1 MSISLSPSPDS
12 VEVAKSNLIAY
23 IEEKTPHIDVSK
35 VAKAIECASQAHSSQ
50 FRKSGDPYVEHPIA
64 VAKLLVEFKM
74 DTTTVVAGL
83 LHDVVEDTEVSE
95 EDIREQ
101 FGGDVA
107 FLVSGVTKI
116 SAFQSKSRVEQQA
129 ATFRKMLLSVAK
141 DFRVMMIK
149 FADRLHNMRTLQYMT
164 DDKKK
169 RISQETLEVY
179 APLAHRFGLAKIRWE
194 LEDLSFKYLN
204 PDAFESIVQDVAKKR
219 GERETY
225 IQSVLT
231 PIKKSLA
238 KEKIKTKVYGRP
250 KHLYSI
256 HRKMETRQCTF
267 EDLYDL
273 FAVRIMVSSVMECY
287 QVLGLMHT
295 LWTPL
300 QARIKDYIATPKS
313 NMYQSLHTTVIGSEG
328 NPVEIQ
334 IRTYEMDKVAENGI
348 AAHWAYKEGRPAN
361 QRGGVQTEWLQKLV
375 EWHKDLEDS
384 AEFGDFFRINLSTEE
399 IYISTPKGDVFSL
412 PKGSTALDF
421 AFAVHSEL
429 GHHCIGAKVDEKMVA
444 LDKVL
449 RTGSTVQILR
459 SDTQHPTRNWL
470 RWVVTAKAKTNI
482 RRWLRTEEK
491 EQSILLGK
499 ELLQREFRNQKTPEP
514 LQRSITLFQDPFDV
528 STWEELYQ
536 KIGNGDITLGQLE
549 GFLDKQ
555 GDTKKKKG
563 VLSSISFRRSKVKAE
578 DAVLVSGMDKML
590 FGFANCCNPVPG
602 DDIIGYVTK
611 GQGVSI
617 HRAKCKEGQQ
627 LLKYQED
634 RQVPVQWR
642 SPSFEKR
649 KVTVEVRAK
658 DKLGLLSEMS
668 SVFKE
673 SGVEVEQAS
682 VVTVKGQVR
691 NRFKVY
697 VSNNHQLDQVLQEL
711 KSLKGVK
718 SVFRV
723 ARN

>member
-1 MSISLSPSPDS
+1 MDISLQSVPNS
-12 VEVAKSNLIAY
+12 VEVAKSNLLAY
-23 IEEKTPHIDVSK
+23 IEEKAPHMNASRVEQAVDY
-35 VAKAIECASQAHSSQ
+35 AIQAHSSQ
-50 FRKSGDPYVEHPIA
+50 FRKSGAPYVEHPIA

-74 DTTTVVAGL
+74 DAITVMAGL
-83 LHDVVEDTEVSE
+83 LHDVVEDTEVTE

-107 FLVSGVTKI
+107 FMVSGVTKI
-116 SAFQSKSRVEQQA
+116 SAFQTKSRVEQQA

-141 DFRVMMIK
+141 DFRVIMIK
-149 FADRLHNMRTLQYMT
+149 FADRLHNMRTLQYMRE
-164 DDKKK
+164 DKKK
-169 RISQETLEVY
+169 RISQETLEIY

-204 PDAFESIVQDVAKKR
+204 PESFKNIVQDVAKKR

-231 PIKKSLA
+231 PIKESLA
-238 KEKIKTKVYGRP
+238 REGIEAKVYGRP

-256 HRKMETRQCTF
+256 YRKMETRQCTF

-273 FAVRIMVSSVMECY
+273 FAVRLIVPSVMECY
-287 QVLGLMHT
+287 QVLGIVHT

-300 QARIKDYIATPKS
+300 QARIKDYIASPKS
-313 NMYQSLHTTVIGSEG
+313 NMYQSLHTTVIGSGG

-334 IRTYEMDKVAENGI
+334 IRTHEMDKVAENGI
-348 AAHWAYKEGRPAN
+348 AAHWAYKEGRPAD
-361 QRGGVQTEWLQKLV
+361 QRGGVQTEWVQKLV

-429 GHHCIGAKVDEKMVA
+429 GHHCIGAKVDGKMVA

-482 RRWLRTEEK
+482 RRWLKTEEK

-499 ELLQREFRNQKTPEP
+499 ELLQREFRNQQIPEP
-514 LQRSITLFQDPFDV
+514 LQKSLPLFQKQFEV

-536 KIGNGDITLGQLE
+536 KIGHGDITLGQLE

-555 GDTKKKKG
+555 GQTKKRKG
-563 VLSSISFRRSKVKAE
+563 VLGSIPFRRSRLKAE
-578 DAVLVSGMDKML
+578 DAVLVSGMDRML
-590 FGFANCCNPVPG
+590 FRFASCCEPVPG

-617 HRAKCKEGQQ
+617 HRATCKEGQQ
-627 LLKYQED
+627 LLKHQGD
-634 RQVPVQWR
+634 RQVPVQWKGT
-642 SPSFEKR
+642 SLEKR
-649 KVTVEVRAK
+649 GVTVELQAK
-658 DKLGLLSEMS
+658 DKPGLLNEIS
-668 SVFKE
+668 SVFKN
-673 SGVEVEQAS
+673 GGIEVERAS
-682 VVTVKGQVR
+682 IVTVKGQVR
-691 NRFKVY
+691 NRFKVH
-697 VSNNHQLDQVLQEL
+697 VSNTYQLDQILQNL
-711 KSLKGVK
+711 KSLAGVK
-718 SVFRV
+718 SVFR
-723 ARN
+723 ADKG